1 MRDAVV
7 DKPECG
13 RRVAWSDGHRL
24 TRIPSSMTSLKPLYN
39 LSNLWVFCRKC
50 VLKIAL
56 TISTHKCTKY
66 RLAVGLCPDPLGSL
80 HYSAPPDFLDEIRE
94 PTSKRRRM
102 GGLECEERG
111 GRRR

>member
-24 TRIPSSMTSLKPLYN
+24 SRIPSSMTSLKPLYN

-66 RLAVGLCPDPLGSL
+66 RLAVGL
-80 HYSAPPDFLDEIRE
+80 SAPPDFLDEIRE